1 MESLHTKITNEL
13 RGLDWK
19 KRYQII
25 KGICA
30 GLHYLHME
38 TCILH
43 MDLKSA
49 NILLDNQMMP
59 KIRDFGL
66 SRQAENSQTM
76 STNHFSS
83 LGYSAPENLFCGR
96 MSVNS
101 DMYILG
107 VIIIELVDR
116 T

>member
-1 MESLHTKITNEL
+1 MYCGFHASLLISSTDEL
-13 RGLDWK
+13 RELDWK

-30 GLHYLHME
+30 GLHYLHMKK
-38 TCILH
+38 CILH
-43 MDLKSA
+43 MDLKPA

-59 KIRDFGL
+59 KITDFGL
-66 SRQAENSQTM
+66 SRATENSQSM

-83 LGYSAPENLFCGR
+83 
-96 MSVNS
+96 
-101 DMYILG
+101 
-107 VIIIELVDR
+107 